1 MIIASAPKF
10 FYFIFHTISK
20 CFFALMKNSDL
31 TRLHILYASRD
42 MRTQI
47 QRKRLRVSTNSQVNK
62 FYFVRKTL
70 LQYADYWSVNIGC
83 LFCTIQREWV
93 VNVSRLTPMTKSGN
107 DAPFQCAHWGH
118 IWPVQSTFPP
128 SPPSG
133 LGDISLSEIPG
144 SSVFVSMMHPPPP
157 PPVLSCSQFYLNI

>member
-31 TRLHILYASRD
+31 TRLHILYVSRD

-107 DAPFQCAHWGH
+107 NAPFQCAHWGH

-128 SPPSG
+128 SPRQVWGIFPY
-133 LGDISLSEIPG
+133 LKFQEVLFLSPWFIPPLLFCLVR
-144 SSVFVSMMHPPPP
+144 SF
-157 PPVLSCSQFYLNI
+157 I